1 MKTLKLSLKPIAY
14 LLAFLIL
21 FQGCTVYKSANVTLD
36 QAVIANTG
44 VRIKTND
51 NHALR
56 FKSIQHETGIYYGLK
71 HYNKNWVK
79 IPINEDNIDKVQ
91 IKDKTSSTILT
102 IAIPLSVIG
111 VPLGI
116 LVLSDPYL
124 R

>member
-1 MKTLKLSLKPIAY
+1 MKTIKLFLKPITY

-51 NHALR
+51 NHAFR
-56 FKSIQHETGIYYGLK
+56 FKSIQHDTGIYYGLK
-71 HYNKNWVK
+71 YHNKNWVK

-102 IAIPLSVIG
+102 IGIPISVIG

-124 R
+124 H